1 MMVRADKSIALLNQ
15 VIRQL
20 LDRRR
25 GRARLNTFPVVGDD
39 KRLFRADND
48 NAFLA
53 LYCLVFL
60 TRSPLVGPHTPISWV
75 SARISGNNAGRKS
88 FFFSVS
94 MQTADRVVG
103 PRGEEGDGYRL

>member
-1 MMVRADKSIALLNQ
+1 MVRADKSIALLNQ

-53 LYCLVFL
+53 LFPIQTPRVGLNHNVSIAGNMKTAALDGLNLGLVI
-60 TRSPLVGPHTPISWV
+60 VGV
-75 SARISGNNAGRKS
+75 DNLLDFCGGNCEAR
-88 FFFSVS
+88 
-94 MQTADRVVG
+94 
-103 PRGEEGDGYRL
+103 